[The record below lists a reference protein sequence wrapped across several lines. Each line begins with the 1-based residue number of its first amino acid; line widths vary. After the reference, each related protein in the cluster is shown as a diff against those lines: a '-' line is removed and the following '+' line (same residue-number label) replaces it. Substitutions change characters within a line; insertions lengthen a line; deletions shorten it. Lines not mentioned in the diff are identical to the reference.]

1 MATAIGSGLDLPAL
15 VKSLVADARKAP
27 SARIN
32 RAGSVVTAKLSSIGQ
47 IKQALGQLKSSLQT
61 LMDRADKPALAV
73 KVAADA
79 GFTATAAADAVPG
92 IYSVKVESLASAH
105 KVISG
110 CFDGPP
116 GAGTLQIKA
125 GDKTVSV
132 SISAGDSLADIA
144 KSINQSADGKTVVA
158 SVVKSD
164 KGEHLVFSA
173 QQPGTA
179 NALAVT
185 GTGAFADFSTN
196 VSEIKARDAVVVV
209 DGLTRTLSSNNVSD
223 LIPGVNLAL
232 TQAKPGAEFTVE
244 VNTDEAALK
253 ADLDT
258 FVKAWNTANEVFK
271 KTSAYDPGASPERR
285 ASPLTGDSLVRG
297 LQQQLRGQI
306 SGNLTELKALGVTL
320 DKDGVMKVD
329 AGVFKNADLA
339 EVKSVLGK
347 QGEYTGTLKTM
358 LEGQLNSAD
367 GTVTLRE
374 RRLNQEIKG
383 YEQQLD
389 VLDARMQQLS
399 DRYTAQFAAMERMI
413 VQMQSSAS
421 ALDNLLASMQK

>member
-15 VKSLVADARKAP
+15 VNSLVADARKAP

-61 LMDRADKPALAV
+61 LMDRADKPALTA
-73 KVAADA
+73 KVSADA
-79 GFTATAAADAVPG
+79 GFTATATADAVPG
-92 IYSVKVESLASAH
+92 IYNVKVESLASAH
-105 KVISG
+105 KLTSS
-110 CFDGPP
+110 CLADKP
-116 GAGTLQIKA
+116 GAGTLEIKA
-125 GDKTVSV
+125 GNKTVPV
-132 SISAGDSLADIA
+132 TISEGDSLADIA
-144 KSINQSADGKTVVA
+144 KAINQAADGKGVIA

-164 KGEHLVFSA
+164 DGEHLVLSA
-173 QQPGTA
+173 QQPGSA
-179 NALAVT
+179 NALTVT
-185 GTGAFADFSTN
+185 GTGAFADFAAKATE
-196 VSEIKARDAVVVV
+196 VAARDAVVVV
-209 DGLTRTLSSNNVSD
+209 DGLTRTLSGNSVSD

-232 TQAKPGAEFTVE
+232 TQAKPGTEFTVE

-253 ADLDT
+253 SDLEA

-271 KTSAYDPGASPERR
+271 KTSAYDPSASPERR
-285 ASPLTGDSLVRG
+285 ASPLTGDALVRG

-306 SGNLTELKALGVTL
+306 SGNLTELKALGITL

-329 AGVFKNADLA
+329 AGAFKNADLG
-339 EVKSVLGK
+339 EVKAALGK
-347 QGEYTGTLKTM
+347 NGKYTQALKTT
-358 LEGQLNSAD
+358 LEGQLNSTD
-367 GTVTLRE
+367 GSVTLRE

-413 VQMQSSAS
+413 VQMQGSAS
-421 ALDNLLASMQK
+421 ALDNLLGSMQK